1 MIKSLYILRR
11 NGMLLYTKSFIKQP
25 FDENLLLGFFSSVV
39 NFSREGLESVVDF
52 VDLGEESKVIFEL
65 NAQENIFGAAIVS
78 VKDNNGLVN
87 TILKTILTN
96 FIDEFSPA
104 YDLELTKNREKMDT
118 ILKDSLRRR
127 GTSSLL
133 LRFIISIIVLIGI
146 GVVLTIINI
155 WVFANFILVNIPYYI
170 TPDNLIRQTIPI
182 LVLGLF
188 AELIVLF
195 GIGNFISGFI
205 LLNLRVSIL
214 NAVIYFI
221 LIILAHLFSLGT
233 IASILIY
240 PILSFL
246 PFVAIASLGGAYLG
260 NEFAKT
266 KRLT

>member
-11 NGMLLYTKSFIKQP
+11 NGMLLYSESFIKQP
-25 FDENLLLGFFSSVV
+25 FDENLILGFFSSVV
-39 NFSREGLESVVDF
+39 NFSREGLESIVDF
-52 VDLGEESKVIFEL
+52 VDLGKDSKVIFEL
-65 NAQENIFGAAIVS
+65 NTQENIFGAAIVS
-78 VKDNNGLVN
+78 IKDNNGLVK
-87 TILKTILTN
+87 TILKTLLTD

-104 YDLELTKNREKMDT
+104 YDLELVKNREKMDD
-118 ILKDSLRRR
+118 IIKDNLRRR

-155 WVFANFILVNIPYYI
+155 WVFANFILRNIPIYI
-170 TPDNLIRQTIPI
+170 TPENLVKQTIPI

-188 AELIVLF
+188 AELIILF
-195 GIGNFISGFI
+195 GIGNFISGYI
-205 LLNLRVSIL
+205 LLNLKVSIL
-214 NAVIYFI
+214 NAIIYFI
-221 LIILAHLFSLGT
+221 LIIIAHLFALGA